1 MFSVLGQCNSSIC
14 MCTLSPVCL
23 RGCVLCNNDR
33 RHTQIIPKRMLCL
46 GMCRR
51 KVPTFTM
58 RRNGYWTKRKGE
70 SVSPPFKV
78 SVCYGRGKCLRYILS
93 QSDRLRISSA
103 CMIGQDRQA
112 WIYRSQLAYS
122 AHELSQKYTVLA
134 STVNEDEIRMARVV
148 NNTSWGLFNNAT

>member
-1 MFSVLGQCNSSIC
+1 
-14 MCTLSPVCL
+14 MCTSSPDCVQC
-23 RGCVLCNNDR
+23 CVLCNNGH
-33 RHTQIIPKRMLCL
+33 RHTQIIPKHMLCL
-46 GMCRR
+46 VMCRR
-51 KVPTFTM
+51 KVLTFMM
-58 RRNGYWTKRKGE
+58 RRNGYWTKRKGGL
-70 SVSPPFKV
+70 VSPPSKV

-134 STVNEDEIRMARVV
+134 STVNEDQIRMARVV
-148 NNTSWGLFNNAT
+148 NNTSWGIFNSAT